1 MRISMRRIVLLTCCA
16 VATMMMFHMGQHMWE
31 CQQILNQNG
40 GWFSGRR
47 KHSMMKPEKDELV
60 MYNSKNIEYR
70 YSKNMPLIFIGG
82 VPRSGTTLM
91 RAMMDAHP
99 EIRCGEETRIIPRVL
114 AMRQVWS
121 KSEREKMRLNEAGV
135 TDHVLDAALQ
145 AFILEVIAK
154 HGEPAKYLCNKD
166 PFTLKSLNYLSKLFS
181 QSKFILMI
189 RDGRA
194 SVHSMI
200 TRKVTIAGFDLNS
213 YRDCIIKWNKA
224 IEIMYGQ
231 CMEVGPSRCLS
242 VYYEQLVLHPRK
254 TMEEI
259 MTFLNIP
266 WNDAVLHHEE
276 LIGKSGG
283 VSLSKIERSTD
294 QVIKPVN
301 LEALTKWVGHIPNS
315 VVEDMARIAPMLAK
329 LGYDPNANPPN
340 YGNPDALVVN
350 NTKRVLQGDFKTPV
364 NLKGPSPVKLNV
376 TATGLR

>member
-1 MRISMRRIVLLTCCA
+1 MRISMRRVVLLLCCA
-16 VATMMMFHMGQHMWE
+16 VATIMVFHMGQHMWE
-31 CQQILNQNG
+31 CQQILNENG
-40 GWFSGRR
+40 GWFHGRR
-47 KHSMMKPEKDELV
+47 THSMMKPEKEEFV
-60 MYNSKNIEYR
+60 MYNSNHIEYR

-99 EIRCGEETRIIPRVL
+99 DIRCGEETRIIPRVL

-121 KSEREKMRLNEAGV
+121 KSERERMRLNEAGV
-135 TDHVLDAALQ
+135 TDQVLDSALQ

-166 PFTLKSLNYLSKLFS
+166 PFTLKSLNYLSRLFS
-181 QSKFILMI
+181 KSKFILMI

-200 TRKVTIAGFDLNS
+200 TRKVTIAGFDLSS

-224 IEIMYGQ
+224 IEIMYSQ
-231 CMEVGPSRCLS
+231 CMEVGSSRCLS
-242 VYYEQLVLHPRK
+242 VYYEQLVLHPKK
-254 TMEEI
+254 TMEKI
-259 MTFLNIP
+259 MTFLDIP
-266 WNDAVLHHEE
+266 WSDAVLHHEE
-276 LIGKSGG
+276 LIGKAGG

-301 LEALTKWVGHIPNS
+301 LEALTKWVGHIPDG
-315 VVEDMARIAPMLAK
+315 VVEEMARIAPMLAK

-340 YGNPDALVVN
+340 YGSPDALVIN
-350 NTKRVLQGDFKTPV
+350 NTKKLLQGDFKTPA
-364 NLKGPSPVKLNV
+364 NLKGPSLVKN
-376 TATGLR
+376 ASMTGSQ